1 MKTMKFKQTNK
12 ITRNKIW
19 THSLKQWVRVYN
31 RAEYKGIVRM
41 MIKFDNE
48 HLWKKLGVCISPK
61 NVVPLQSK

>member
-19 THSLKQWVRVYN
+19 THSLKQWVRAYK

-48 HLWKKLGVCISPK
+48 HLWEKLGACKCHKI
-61 NVVPLQSK
+61 VVPLHRN